1 MLAGSAVASVTRLKV
16 EVNDALLE
24 SLIRSAGTPSRATP
38 SNRPQRLLAASRSAG
53 SCEERHRTQLA
64 TRARRIQWRN
74 EPRLRLHK
82 KSLADLPRLPR
93 CGDEQPRLTTCRL
106 STRVAYVSDVEI
118 PPVGQVADRLAAVG
132 ALRRLADQLEDAAVE
147 EAMRAGWSWPD
158 VAGAL
163 GVTRQAVYKKHARRL
178 IAGGVALRRRSG

>member
-64 TRARRIQWRN
+64 TRARRIN
-74 EPRLRLHK
+74 GGTNHV
-82 KSLADLPRLPR
+82 
-93 CGDEQPRLTTCRL
+93 CGYIR
-106 STRVAYVSDVEI
+106 SH
-118 PPVGQVADRLAAVG
+118 
-132 ALRRLADQLEDAAVE
+132 
-147 EAMRAGWSWPD
+147 WPICPGCHD
-158 VAGAL
+158 VAMSNQG
-163 GVTRQAVYKKHARRL
+163 
-178 IAGGVALRRRSG
+178 